1 MSLTMLGSSEHPGAA
16 EATTT
21 HPQPPIGASL
31 SVPTAAPGT
40 VSAPPVPP
48 AVHPYAPR
56 RWWRDVAGLC
66 AYASMIVVV
75 ALWLAHGGIASLT
88 GGAGIL
94 TGLGRLTGLVAA
106 DLLLIQVL
114 LMARIPWVERSYG
127 QDELTRRHRLVGFT
141 SFNLVLAHIALI
153 ILGYAASA
161 RTGLLTQ
168 AWDLITNYPGM
179 LLATAGFAL
188 LVMVVVTSVRAARRR
203 LRYESW
209 HLLHLYAYLGVGLSI
224 PHELW
229 TGADFTSTAWARVYW
244 WTVYAAA
251 AGSIIVFRLGLPALR
266 TWRHSLVVDRVVAEA
281 PAVVSLHLRGQA
293 IERMHASAG
302 QFFIWRFMTGPGWSR
317 GHPYSLSAPPHPR
330 WLRITVKDLG
340 DGSREL
346 ARVRPGS
353 RVLIEGP
360 YGRLTAAVRQRRR
373 LTMMASGIGIT
384 PIRALLEELDYSPG
398 EATLVYRAST
408 EEDLIFRYELDMLAA
423 KRGVRVIYLPGHRS
437 PDRSSWLPERFSHLL
452 DDDAL
457 RQIVPDIA
465 DHDVFICG
473 PDAWMD
479 AVRDAALLAGVPSE
493 QLHLERFRW

>member
-1 MSLTMLGSSEHPGAA
+1 M
-16 EATTT
+16 
-21 HPQPPIGASL
+21 PPVL
-31 SVPTAAPGT
+31 SV
-40 VSAPPVPP
+40 
-48 AVHPYAPR
+48 VHPNAPR
-56 RWWRDVAGLC
+56 LWWRDLAGLC
-66 AYASMIVVV
+66 ASASMIIVV
-75 ALWLAHGGIASLT
+75 ALWLAHGGIADLT
-88 GGAGIL
+88 GSSGIL

-127 QDELTRRHRLVGFT
+127 QDQLTRRHRLVGFT
-141 SFNLVLAHIALI
+141 SFNLMLAHIVLI
-153 ILGYAASA
+153 TLGYAAAA
-161 RTGLLTQ
+161 RTGLVAQ
-168 AWDLITNYPGM
+168 AWELVTDYPGM
-179 LLATAGFAL
+179 LLATAGTAM
-188 LVMVVVTSVRAARRR
+188 LVMVVVTSVRTARRR

-229 TGADFTSTAWARVYW
+229 TGADFTSTPWARVYW
-244 WTVYAAA
+244 WTIYAAA
-251 AGSIIVFRLGLPALR
+251 AAAVIVFRLGLPALR

-281 PAVVSLHLRGQA
+281 PSVVSLHLRGQA
-293 IERMHASAG
+293 IERLGASAG

-317 GHPYSLSAPPHPR
+317 GHPYSLSAPAHPR

-340 DGSREL
+340 DGSAAL
-346 ARVRPGS
+346 ANVRPGS

-360 YGRLTAAVRQRRR
+360 YGRLTGAVRQRRR
-373 LTMMASGIGIT
+373 VTMMASGIGIT

-398 EATLVYRAST
+398 EATLIYRAST
-408 EEDLIFRYELDMLAA
+408 EDALIFRNELDLLAA
-423 KRGVRVIYLPGHRS
+423 MRGIRVIYLPGHRS

-493 QLHLERFRW
+493 QLHMERFSW

>member
-1 MSLTMLGSSEHPGAA
+1 MSLMMLGSSEHPESA
-16 EATTT
+16 EAATT
-21 HPQPPIGASL
+21 HPQPPIGAPL
-31 SVPTAAPGT
+31 SVPTTAPGT
-40 VSAPPVPP
+40 VSAPPASP
-48 AVHPYAPR
+48 AVHPCAPR
-56 RWWRDVAGLC
+56 HWWRDVAGLC

-88 GGAGIL
+88 GSAGIL

-114 LMARIPWVERSYG
+114 LMARIPWVERGYG
-127 QDELTRRHRLVGFT
+127 QDELTRRHRLVGFA
-141 SFNLVLAHIALI
+141 SFNLVLAHIVLI

-161 RTGLLTQ
+161 RTGLVSQ
-168 AWDLITNYPGM
+168 AWDLIANYPGM
-179 LLATAGFAL
+179 LLATTGFAL

-340 DGSREL
+340 DGSRAL

-384 PIRALLEELDYSPG
+384 PVRALLEELDYSPG

-408 EEDLIFRYELDMLAA
+408 EEDFIFRYELDMLAA